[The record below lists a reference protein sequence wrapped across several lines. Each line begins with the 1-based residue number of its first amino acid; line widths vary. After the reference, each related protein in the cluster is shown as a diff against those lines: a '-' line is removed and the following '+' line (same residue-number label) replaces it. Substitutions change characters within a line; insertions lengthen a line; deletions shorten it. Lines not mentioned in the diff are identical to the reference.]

1 VHAYAA
7 ATVPRICLVLRKAY
21 GGAYIVMDS
30 RELGNDACF
39 AWPGAEIAVM
49 GSRGAVQ
56 ILFGKRL
63 AALDDPG
70 ERERERL
77 ALETDYDAR
86 FCSPIEAAER
96 GLVDEVIDPH
106 DTRRVLGAAL
116 AVHTR
121 KREAAVARKHSISP
135 C

>member
-1 VHAYAA
+1 MLAGHG
-7 ATVPRICLVLRKAY
+7 CLALAGVDGQ
-21 GGAYIVMDS
+21 GGA
-30 RELGNDACF
+30 E
-39 AWPGAEIAVM
+39 
-49 GSRGAVQ
+49 
-56 ILFGKRL
+56 
-63 AALDDPG
+63 DPE

-77 ALETDYDAR
+77 ALETEYDAR

-116 AVHTR
+116 AVHVR
-121 KREAAVARKHSISP
+121 KRETGVARKHSISP

>member
-1 VHAYAA
+1 MLGLARSGRAA
-7 ATVPRICLVLRKAY
+7 VAALERRGVEVT
-21 GGAYIVMDS
+21 GAD
-30 RELGNDACF
+30 RELGNDACY

-49 GSRGAVQ
+49 GSKGAVQ

-63 AALDDPG
+63 AAICDLE
-70 ERERERL
+70 ERERQRI

-106 DTRRVLGAAL
+106 ETRRVLGAAL
-116 AVHTR
+116 AVHAR
-121 KREAAVARKHSISP
+121 KRETAVARKHSISP

>member
-1 VHAYAA
+1 
-7 ATVPRICLVLRKAY
+7 VLRKAY

-30 RELGNDACF
+30 RELGNDACY

-49 GSRGAVQ
+49 GCKGAVQ

-63 AALDDPG
+63 AAIDDAE
-70 ERERERL
+70 ERDRQRI
-77 ALETDYDAR
+77 ALETDYDTR
-86 FCSPIEAAER
+86 FCSPVEAAER
-96 GLVDEVIDPH
+96 GLVDEVIDPL

-116 AVHTR
+116 SIHCR
-121 KREAAVARKHSISP
+121 KRETAVARKHSISP

>member
-1 VHAYAA
+1 
-7 ATVPRICLVLRKAY
+7 
-21 GGAYIVMDS
+21 
-30 RELGNDACF
+30 
-39 AWPGAEIAVM
+39 
-49 GSRGAVQ
+49 VQ

-63 AALDDPG
+63 AAIDDAD
-70 ERERERL
+70 ERERQRL

-96 GLVDEVIDPH
+96 GLVDQVIDPH

-116 AVHTR
+116 AVHAR
-121 KREAAVARKHSISP
+121 KRETAVARKHSISP